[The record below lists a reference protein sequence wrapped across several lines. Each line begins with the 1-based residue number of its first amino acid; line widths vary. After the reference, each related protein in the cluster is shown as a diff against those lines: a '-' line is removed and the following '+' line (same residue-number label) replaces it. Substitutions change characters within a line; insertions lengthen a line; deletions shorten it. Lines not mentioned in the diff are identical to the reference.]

1 MNPIS
6 SCLQPFRSGSRRS
19 KKVFA
24 HLKSV
29 IPVLVP
35 VSKVETGTSGVSDLK
50 MRNFSQGQESQEIA
64 QTDTEI
70 AEKGRFETET
80 VLYYNANSGT
90 PYYPTLPGIVPKRK
104 LTKK

>member
-1 MNPIS
+1 
-6 SCLQPFRSGSRRS
+6 LTY
-19 KKVFA
+19 A
-24 HLKSV
+24 A
-29 IPVLVP
+29 
-35 VSKVETGTSGVSDLK
+35 
-50 MRNFSQGQESQEIA
+50 QEIA

>member
-1 MNPIS
+1 MK
-6 SCLQPFRSGSRRS
+6 FFARSRKSRNC
-19 KKVFA
+19 A
-24 HLKSV
+24 EAYL
-29 IPVLVP
+29 
-35 VSKVETGTSGVSDLK
+35 TYAA
-50 MRNFSQGQESQEIA
+50 QEIA